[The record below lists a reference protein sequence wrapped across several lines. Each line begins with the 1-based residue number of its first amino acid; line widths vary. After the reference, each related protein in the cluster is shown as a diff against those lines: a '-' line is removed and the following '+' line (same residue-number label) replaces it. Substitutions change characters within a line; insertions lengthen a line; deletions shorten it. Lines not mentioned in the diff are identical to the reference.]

1 MSEQNCSLN
10 DVTGQERSIS
20 LSSLRS
26 RPGAAEGGP
35 SDIPTVRSEPT
46 KQHKNYD
53 DDEDNAYNADTA
65 MTETVTVA
73 AEAATEAAE
82 QENHEHDDKNQ
93 SQGDG
98 IVSFVGSTE
107 H

>member
-1 MSEQNCSLN
+1 LARFAVDRELPKADHPIFRQSDQ
-10 DVTGQERSIS
+10 
-20 LSSLRS
+20 S
-26 RPGAAEGGP
+26 RP
-35 SDIPTVRSEPT
+35 SNIRTT
-46 KQHKNYD
+46 N
-53 DDEDNAYNADTA
+53 DEDNAYNADTA

-107 H
+107 Q